1 MESGSTSLWRWGLCI
16 TVTSLSLWKVVELI
30 VNGEACWDRVYCTKS
45 KKNKYLAGF
54 PGLVG
59 NTPLVEL
66 TSLSKITGCKIL
78 AKAEFLNPG
87 GSSKDRVAKRIVED
101 AESRG
106 LLKEGGTIVE
116 GTSGSTGI
124 SLSLMARARGYRC
137 LIVMPDDQAKE
148 KSQLLVKLGA
158 EVVLVKPASIVNAKH
173 YVNEAKR
180 LARSIEGG
188 YFTDQFENTAN
199 FDSHYTTTGPEIWR
213 QTNGTVDAFVMAAG
227 TGGTIAGTSAYL
239 KKQNPDVQVFLA
251 DPPGSSLYNK
261 VRSNIC
267 YASQQAE
274 TKVRRH
280 RYDTI
285 AEGVGIDRL
294 TQNFMLAKIDDAFK
308 VTDQEMVE
316 MSRFLLREEG
326 IFVGSSSGLNCVA
339 AVRAAR
345 KLGPGH
351 TIVTILCDSGQRHL
365 SKFWNEAHIRQNW
378 QLEPRATH
386 LEFLDGSTG
395 QP

>member
-1 MESGSTSLWRWGLCI
+1 
-16 TVTSLSLWKVVELI
+16 
-30 VNGEACWDRVYCTKS
+30 
-45 KKNKYLAGF
+45 
-54 PGLVG
+54 
-59 NTPLVEL
+59 
-66 TSLSKITGCKIL
+66 
-78 AKAEFLNPG
+78 
-87 GSSKDRVAKRIVED
+87 
-101 AESRG
+101 
-106 LLKEGGTIVE
+106 
-116 GTSGSTGI
+116 
-124 SLSLMARARGYRC
+124 
-137 LIVMPDDQAKE
+137 MPDDQAKE

-280 RYDTI
+280 R
-285 AEGVGIDRL
+285 
-294 TQNFMLAKIDDAFK
+294 
-308 VTDQEMVE
+308 
-316 MSRFLLREEG
+316 
-326 IFVGSSSGLNCVA
+326 
-339 AVRAAR
+339 
-345 KLGPGH
+345 
-351 TIVTILCDSGQRHL
+351 
-365 SKFWNEAHIRQNW
+365 
-378 QLEPRATH
+378 
-386 LEFLDGSTG
+386 
-395 QP
+395 